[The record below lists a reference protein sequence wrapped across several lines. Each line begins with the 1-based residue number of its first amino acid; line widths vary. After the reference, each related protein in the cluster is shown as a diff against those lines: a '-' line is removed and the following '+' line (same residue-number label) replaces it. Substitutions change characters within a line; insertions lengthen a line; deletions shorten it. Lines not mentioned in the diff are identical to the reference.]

1 MVSEAV
7 ALNKKFIGVCGM
19 ISEMKVVGD
28 PTSKRM
34 PDVKY
39 QDSNSKRLMEI
50 NALFDG
56 GKMKFHSEKV
66 GVKLKTH
73 KNPTMKQQ
81 MLLIW
86 SNWSFRRLKKSY
98 TAL

>member
-56 GKMKFHSEKV
+56 GADGGAADEEFCKTNKMEQLESRN
-66 GVKLKTH
+66 LT
-73 KNPTMKQQ
+73 
-81 MLLIW
+81 
-86 SNWSFRRLKKSY
+86 
-98 TAL
+98 